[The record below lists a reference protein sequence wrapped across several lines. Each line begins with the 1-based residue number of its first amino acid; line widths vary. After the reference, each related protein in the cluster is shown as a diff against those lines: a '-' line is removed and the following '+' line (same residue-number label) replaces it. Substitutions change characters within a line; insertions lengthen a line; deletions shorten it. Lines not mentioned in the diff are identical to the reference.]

1 MVTDEKQS
9 LGHMITSIKES
20 IQQKWAEM
28 HEHLTSPEQR
38 KALRSEIKNAVA
50 GLGKTIKQFDP
61 RKAKPKKKAAKKKA
75 SAKRKAAPKKKA
87 GSKAKKRK

>member
-1 MVTDEKQS
+1 MAEDEKQS
-9 LGHMITSIKES
+9 LGQIITGIKET

-28 HEHLTSPEQR
+28 HEQLTSPEQR

-61 RKAKPKKKAAKKKA
+61 RKSKPTKKAAKKKT
-75 SAKRKAAPKKKA
+75 SVKKKAAPRKKA
-87 GSKAKKRK
+87 AKKRK